1 MLIAKRGAKE
11 CCVVVTRWPSSFDW
25 PYSAL
30 IPADDDAAAAAAVS
44 TIATGNL
51 PAESHLLFSPYSLH
65 CTLLFTRFHSRVGY
79 LPSQLFCSL
88 ISNIDWPQKLSSVF
102 LHYNWNCLNLHAHWK
117 RDSLSLSLSL
127 SLSISISLACR
138 STLTHTHWS
147 QLLRAIAI
155 RSDCLP
161 DGQNGWCGTAIA
173 LLLKQLGCQ
182 CSREW

>member
-11 CCVVVTRWPSSFDW
+11 CCVVVTRWPSSFYW
-25 PYSAL
+25 PYFAL
-30 IPADDDAAAAAAVS
+30 IPADDDAAAAAVS

-117 RDSLSLSLSL
+117 RDSLSFYFF
-127 SLSISISLACR
+127 SLSID
-138 STLTHTHWS
+138 TDTHWS

-155 RSDCLP
+155 RSDCLTGRM
-161 DGQNGWCGTAIA
+161 DDVV
-173 LLLKQLGCQ
+173 LLLHYYLN
-182 CSREW
+182 S

>member
-30 IPADDDAAAAAAVS
+30 IPADDDAAAAAVS

-117 RDSLSLSLSL
+117 RDALSFYFF
-127 SLSISISLACR
+127 SLSID
-138 STLTHTHWS
+138 TDTHTGHNFCV
-147 QLLRAIAI
+147 QLPSDQIA
-155 RSDCLP
+155 CLTGRM
-161 DGQNGWCGTAIA
+161 DDVV
-173 LLLKQLGCQ
+173 LLLHYYLN
-182 CSREW
+182 S